1 MNFDWLHFDLKELIR
16 TLGYPLV
23 WGIVFAESGLL
34 VGFLLPGDSLLII
47 AGFVCSFPANGL
59 DIRVMAFGCFVFAV
73 LGDNVG
79 YYTGKRFGR
88 KLFEKEDS
96 KFFQKKHLVAAENFF
111 DKQGPTAIILARFM
125 PFVRTFAPI
134 VAGIAAMRYKTFMLY
149 NVFGGLIWGIGLT
162 LFGFFAGKAAGE
174 QLEKNLLPGTLIIMF
189 ISFAPSIIHMLK
201 ERNDL
206 KKEAQREKQKQ
217 GEE

>member
-1 MNFDWLHFDLKELIR
+1 MNFDFLHFDLKELIR

-23 WGIVFAESGLL
+23 WAIVFAESGLL

-59 DIRVMAFGCFVFAV
+59 DIRVMAFGCFAFAV

-88 KLFEKEDS
+88 KLFAKEDS
-96 KFFQKKHLVAAENFF
+96 KFFKKKHLLAAEKFF
-111 DKQGPTAIILARFM
+111 EKQGPTAIILARFM

-134 VAGIAAMRYKTFMLY
+134 VAGIAAMQYKTFMLY
-149 NVFGGLIWGIGLT
+149 NVVGGFIWGIGLT

-174 QLEKNLLPGTLIIMF
+174 QLEKNLLPGTLLIMF
-189 ISFAPSIIHMLK
+189 ISLAPSIFHYFK
-201 ERNDL
+201 ERGKPED
-206 KKEAQREKQKQ
+206 
-217 GEE
+217 

>member
-1 MNFDWLHFDLKELIR
+1 MHFDLPGLIKSFGSF
-16 TLGYPLV
+16 GYLLV
-23 WGIVFAESGLL
+23 WAIVFAESGLL

-47 AGFVCSFPANGL
+47 AGVLCSFPQNGL
-59 DIRVMAFGCFVFAV
+59 DIRVMAFGCFAFAV

-88 KLFEKEDS
+88 KLFNKEDS
-96 KFFQKKHLVAAENFF
+96 KFFKKKHLLAAENFF
-111 DKQGPTAIILARFM
+111 EKQGPTAIILARFM

-149 NVFGGLIWGIGLT
+149 NVVGGFTWGMGLT
-162 LFGFFAGKAAGE
+162 LIGFFAGKKAGE
-174 QLEKNLLPGTLIIMF
+174 QLENNLLPATLLIMF
-189 ISFAPSIIHMLK
+189 ISLAPWIFHLIK
-201 ERNDL
+201 ERYDM
-206 KKEAQREKQKQ
+206 KKEAQMEKRNR